1 MTIPRRILICLGLSQ
16 FLVSCGLFRENDTV
30 FENPTNNAAQVQP
43 DRRVQTPQNSP
54 SQRNAFA
61 DGIAATV
68 NGKVVT
74 RSEVR
79 RSVAHEAFLLQQQQ
93 QVMTP
98 QEGKKRL
105 ATLEKEGL
113 NTLINRKLILA
124 EYNKRGFPVKDQH
137 VDSQINYR
145 IRKQFGG
152 DRKAFV
158 EALRKE
164 GITMRKFRSDQE
176 DMIKVLRMQE
186 AVARDKTRTPS
197 SEEVQR
203 YYNKNINDY
212 RDEGTVSVR
221 TITIPKQDR
230 RDIMASPKSQRL
242 LAQDIHRRLKKGG
255 SFAEQAKKYSRDS
268 VARNGGNRGI
278 IGKQDLQPLLT
289 INAYAL
295 EAGQVSDVIEDRR
308 NYYILKVDSRQY
320 GKAEPLSEVREGIER
335 TLTAAQKAKI
345 VEKWV
350 KGLRSRALIK
360 TY

>member
-16 FLVSCGLFRENDTV
+16 FLVSCSLFREKDTV
-30 FENPTNNAAQVQP
+30 FENPTNNTAQVQP
-43 DRRVQTPQNSP
+43 DRRVQTPQS
-54 SQRNAFA
+54 SASRRNAFA
-61 DGIAATV
+61 DGMAATV

-79 RSVAHEAFLLQQQQ
+79 GAVAQEAFLLQRQG
-93 QVMTP
+93 MTP
-98 QEGKKRL
+98 QEAKKRL

-113 NTLINRKLILA
+113 SALIDRKLILA

-137 VDSQINYR
+137 VDSQINFR

-158 EALRKE
+158 EALRKA

-176 DMIKVLRMQE
+176 DTIKILRMKE

-197 SEEVQR
+197 GQAIQS
-203 YYNKNINDY
+203 YYNKNINRY

-221 TITIPKQDR
+221 TITIPKMDR
-230 RDIMASPKSQRL
+230 RDPMASPKSQKL
-242 LAQDIHRRLKKGG
+242 LAQDVHSRLKRGG
-255 SFAEQAKKYSRDS
+255 NFAEQAKKYSRDS

-295 EAGQVSDVIEDRR
+295 EAGQISDVIEDQR

-320 GKAEPLSEVREGIER
+320 GKAEPLSEVREGIEK
-335 TLTAAQKAKI
+335 TLIAEQKEKV